1 MDRNDYSGNQNVGST
16 GGGAGFGNAGNTEG
30 AQGFGAGSTANVG
43 QGFSGNSSGASGQSD
58 QASGLADRAR
68 SMAGSAQDKL
78 ADVGSTVR
86 DKAGNLKN
94 SLADALD
101 SGADKLQQ
109 RGQGGAGSRLA
120 GSTGTGGM
128 AIEGDGRMAE
138 VTGRM
143 AGGMHATADW
153 LRDADLDGLRTS
165 VEQQVRDHPGRSL
178 LIAAGVGYLIGKA
191 FRK

>member
-1 MDRNDYSGNQNVGST
+1 MDRNDYSGNQNAGGT

-43 QGFSGNSSGASGQSD
+43 QGFSGSSSGASGQSNE
-58 QASGLADRAR
+58 SGLADRAR

-109 RGQGGAGSRLA
+109 RGQGGAGSRLV
-120 GSTGTGGM
+120 GSTSAGGM

-153 LRDADLDGLRTS
+153 LRAADLDGLRTS

-178 LIAAGVGYLIGKA
+178 LIAAGVGYLLGKA